1 MPRLFLSYSPPGAI
15 PRLLTLSISHV
26 FPPDFPP
33 SPPFVSLFRVAA
45 CSKAQD
51 TTASLGEEYSDSFFF
66 DRAAA
71 TSLMN
76 SVWYVYTERFMNI
89 AS

>member
-1 MPRLFLSYSPPGAI
+1 MRYAAPLSVLLASRNPALLSS
-15 PRLLTLSISHV
+15 LLTLSISYV
-26 FPPDFPP
+26 FPPDFPL
-33 SPPFVSLFRVAA
+33 SCCLLV
-45 CSKAQD
+45 D
-51 TTASLGEEYSDSFFF
+51 LGEEYSDSFFF

-71 TSLMN
+71 TSVMY